1 MRSPLLKIW
10 DLENKDK
17 KTAIPNLLRSTKIQL
32 SNRPHPVCFFQV
44 TPVFCFHILRQVT
57 TVALSAT
64 VAHLAVGLGDGT
76 VILYRHL
83 DQSLASS
90 TSLTSLPKARTVH
103 ESPTE
108 PITGL
113 GFREPT
119 DDMSGY
125 LYVVTTNRVL
135 SYLVSSTSATVVDE
149 IGTGLGCTTMD
160 SKAKDIIVVRDEAIY
175 LCGIEGRGPCYAFE
189 GAIFSYSKMF
199 LHSLEIY
206 SKGHK
211 SFVRTHSNY
220 LVIVSPPFFPTASS
234 TSATVR
240 NLVAHSPNATESDV
254 TKVTVFDPENRLVA
268 FSGTFKQ
275 GVREI
280 ISQWGQIFV
289 LTTDGK
295 VGCCS
300 LNYLNISVILSFPH
314 S

>member
-1 MRSPLLKIW
+1 MFLLSLTYNPYRI
-10 DLENKDK
+10 
-17 KTAIPNLLRSTKIQL
+17 
-32 SNRPHPVCFFQV
+32 F
-44 TPVFCFHILRQVT
+44 RQVT

-64 VAHLAVGLGDGT
+64 VAHLAIGLGDGT

-119 DDMSGY
+119 EDMIAY
-125 LYVVTTNRVL
+125 LYVVTTSRVL
-135 SYLVSSTSATVVDE
+135 SYLVSGRGGSGSATVVDE

-160 SKAKDIIVVRDEAIY
+160 SKAKDIIVARDEAIY
-175 LCGIEGRGPCYAFE
+175 LCGIDGRGPCYAYE
-189 GAIFSYSKMF
+189 GTILFHPTMFHCSSK
-199 LHSLEIY
+199 IY

-211 SFVRTHSNY
+211 SFIHAHLNY

-234 TSATVR
+234 TSVTVR
-240 NLVAHSPNATESDV
+240 NLVALSPNATESDV
-254 TKVTVFDPENRLVA
+254 TKVTVFDPENRLIA

-280 ISQWGQIFV
+280 ISQWGNLFV

-295 VGCCS
+295 VCS
-300 LNYLNISVILSFPH
+300 CPLG
-314 S
+314 

>member
-1 MRSPLLKIW
+1 M
-10 DLENKDK
+10 
-17 KTAIPNLLRSTKIQL
+17 
-32 SNRPHPVCFFQV
+32 
-44 TPVFCFHILRQVT
+44 
-57 TVALSAT
+57 
-64 VAHLAVGLGDGT
+64 
-76 VILYRHL
+76 
-83 DQSLASS
+83 
-90 TSLTSLPKARTVH
+90 H

-119 DDMSGY
+119 GDTIAY

-135 SYLVSSTSATVVDE
+135 SYMASGRGDSASATMVDE

-160 SKAKDIIVVRDEAIY
+160 NKAKDIIVVRDEAIY
-175 LCGIEGRGPCYAFE
+175 LCGIDGRGPCYAYE
-189 GAIFSYSKMF
+189 GTILSYPNMF
-199 LHSLEIY
+199 LHSSEIY

-240 NLVAHSPNATESDV
+240 NLVAISPNATESDV

-280 ISQWGQIFV
+280 VSQWGHIFV

-295 VGCCS
+295 VSYCS
-300 LNYLNISVILSFPH
+300 LGYINISLIPSFPH

>member
-1 MRSPLLKIW
+1 M
-10 DLENKDK
+10 
-17 KTAIPNLLRSTKIQL
+17 
-32 SNRPHPVCFFQV
+32 F
-44 TPVFCFHILRQVT
+44 
-57 TVALSAT
+57 
-64 VAHLAVGLGDGT
+64 
-76 VILYRHL
+76 
-83 DQSLASS
+83 
-90 TSLTSLPKARTVH
+90 
-103 ESPTE
+103 
-108 PITGL
+108 
-113 GFREPT
+113 
-119 DDMSGY
+119 GY

-135 SYLVSSTSATVVDE
+135 SYLASGRGDGASATMVDE

-160 SKAKDIIVVRDEAIY
+160 SQAKDIIVARDEAIY
-175 LCGIEGRGPCYAFE
+175 RCGIEGRGPCYAYE
-189 GAIFSYSKMF
+189 GTILSYPNMF
-199 LHSLEIY
+199 LHSSEIF

-211 SFVRTHSNY
+211 SFVRTHLNY

-234 TSATVR
+234 TSVTVR

-300 LNYLNISVILSFPH
+300 LGVF
-314 S
+314 

>member
-1 MRSPLLKIW
+1 
-10 DLENKDK
+10 
-17 KTAIPNLLRSTKIQL
+17 
-32 SNRPHPVCFFQV
+32 
-44 TPVFCFHILRQVT
+44 
-57 TVALSAT
+57 
-64 VAHLAVGLGDGT
+64 
-76 VILYRHL
+76 
-83 DQSLASS
+83 
-90 TSLTSLPKARTVH
+90 VH

-119 DDMSGY
+119 EDTFAY

-135 SYLVSSTSATVVDE
+135 SYQASGRGSGGPANVVDE

-160 SKAKDIIVVRDEAIY
+160 SKAKDIVVARDEAIY
-175 LCGIEGRGPCYAFE
+175 LCGIDGRGPCYAYD
-189 GAIFSYSKMF
+189 GTTPLILYNV
-199 LHSLEIY
+199 HSLIIRSMSE
-206 SKGHK
+206 GHK
-211 SFVRTHSNY
+211 SSVHAHLNY

-234 TSATVR
+234 ASATVR
-240 NLVAHSPNATESDV
+240 NLVALSANATETDV

-295 VGCCS
+295 VGCCFTGIIHTTHFFS
-300 LNYLNISVILSFPH
+300 H